1 MTLLRAMKRKSAANQ
16 TPPAGA
22 AEHTQSSRL
31 ESHPRQQNFVLR
43 EYAAF
48 VSILSII
55 RQITGFIRMSSR
67 LPHASGCTRKS
78 MSHRK
83 ALKPAE
89 AFSAIKLMNARRI
102 TALFFLMLHR
112 FHAIRNV

>member
-1 MTLLRAMKRKSAANQ
+1 MTLLRAMERKSAASHTTN
-16 TPPAGA
+16 AGA
-22 AEHTQSSRL
+22 AEHTQNICL
-31 ESHPRQQNFVLR
+31 ESHPCQQNFVLR
-43 EYAAF
+43 EYTAF

-89 AFSAIKLMNARRI
+89 AFSAIKLMNVRRI
-102 TALFFLMLHR
+102 TA
-112 FHAIRNV
+112 